1 MTMVAFYIGNPEQTP
16 LLASTL
22 AFGTLCTS
30 RLVHGFNCKSSEPVL
45 FTKRFFNNIYL
56 IGAFGLGL
64 VLITAVMLV
73 PALHSIFQ
81 VQTLNLTQLLIMFGL
96 SLKKSDSLQLG
107 YSGQQEEQLEHE
119 KYELS
124 VCVDF
129 YVYAGAFLRSARTLC
144 RCRSPPLVLRFRMN
158 SKRRTSLWQSHRS
171 LCADP

>member
-1 MTMVAFYIGNPEQTP
+1 MTMVAFYIGYQESP

-64 VLITAVMLV
+64 ALITAVMLI

-96 SLKKSDSLQLG
+96 SLANLPIIQFIKWI
-107 YSGQQEEQLEHE
+107 
-119 KYELS
+119 
-124 VCVDF
+124 
-129 YVYAGAFLRSARTLC
+129 RT
-144 RCRSPPLVLRFRMN
+144 
-158 SKRRTSLWQSHRS
+158 KIGK
-171 LCADP
+171 